1 MQTKR
6 KTPETTPMQMCPMAE
21 TCKGMM
27 EKRGSSSWMIIPGVV
42 FITLGLAVIIFP
54 QILVLLVAM
63 ALIGMGIAMLMM
75 ISFMRRIG
83 RRLQNRPR

>member
-1 MQTKR
+1 
-6 KTPETTPMQMCPMAE
+6 
-21 TCKGMM
+21 
-27 EKRGSSSWMIIPGVV
+27 
-42 FITLGLAVIIFP
+42 
-54 QILVLLVAM
+54 VAM